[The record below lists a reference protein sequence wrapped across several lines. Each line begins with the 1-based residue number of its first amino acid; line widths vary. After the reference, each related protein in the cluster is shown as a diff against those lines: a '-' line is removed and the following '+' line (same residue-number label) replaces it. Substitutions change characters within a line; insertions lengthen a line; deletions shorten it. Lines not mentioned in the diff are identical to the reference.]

1 MIVDL
6 LSNARLYRGL
16 PVRLVAALEFLE
28 KTDLAALP
36 IGKTVVDGEQLFA
49 LVHEYEPKPASEL
62 KFEAHHR
69 YWDVQYVVSGAERMG
84 WNARSR
90 MTLSE
95 PHDSERD
102 VAFFHGIGSFFD
114 VPAGTFAIFSPSD
127 VHMPGV
133 SCEPAGAGGN
143 SPSASGLVRKVVV
156 KVDVGLPDAGD
167 SWDD

>member
-6 LSNARLYRGL
+6 LSNAPLYRGL
-16 PVRLVAALEFLE
+16 PARLVTALEFLE

-36 IGKTVVDGEQLFA
+36 LGKTIVDGERLFA
-49 LVHEYEPKPASEL
+49 LVHEYEPKPAAEL
-62 KFEAHHR
+62 KFEAHRR
-69 YWDVQYVVSGAERMG
+69 YWDVQFVVSGAERMG
-84 WNARSR
+84 WNARRR
-90 MTLSE
+90 MTVSE
-95 PHDSERD
+95 PHDGERD
-102 VAFFHGIGSFFD
+102 VAFFQGTASFFD

-133 SCEPAGAGGN
+133 CGELAGAGGK

-156 KVDVGLPDAGD
+156 KVEVGQPDAGD